1 MQENNFITKITGR
14 GEIPINKMPGFHP
27 PNNEEHEYILQRVEK
42 NLKKEIT
49 TSVLWLII
57 SLMISVFY
65 LYMYIT
71 SNADNKKYMLIAS
84 AVFFIMARISIYR
97 LAVVDKMVDDIIKN
111 RKYKLRTAKIRHLM
125 PGFGT
130 NLAKIEAKVQDE
142 HGNVYSYEFVLNRKL
157 VKKFKKE
164 PETEFLIVKLSEKKE
179 MYSITLPPENIKNDN
194 NEVDKI

>member
-1 MQENNFITKITGR
+1 
-14 GEIPINKMPGFHP
+14 
-27 PNNEEHEYILQRVEK
+27 
-42 NLKKEIT
+42 
-49 TSVLWLII
+49 
-57 SLMISVFY
+57 
-65 LYMYIT
+65 
-71 SNADNKKYMLIAS
+71 
-84 AVFFIMARISIYR
+84 MAGISIYR

-111 RKYKLRTAKIRHLM
+111 RKYELRTAKIRHLM

-130 NLAKIEAKVQDE
+130 NLAKTEAKVQDE

-194 NEVDKI
+194 AFKGAALATFVVSLLSVANSLWQVAPFYYKASSCNIWI

>member
-84 AVFFIMARISIYR
+84 AVF
-97 LAVVDKMVDDIIKN
+97 
-111 RKYKLRTAKIRHLM
+111 
-125 PGFGT
+125 
-130 NLAKIEAKVQDE
+130 
-142 HGNVYSYEFVLNRKL
+142 
-157 VKKFKKE
+157 
-164 PETEFLIVKLSEKKE
+164 LSWQE
-179 MYSITLPPENIKNDN
+179 SVFTD
-194 NEVDKI
+194 

>member
-84 AVFFIMARISIYR
+84 AVFFIMAGISIYR
-97 LAVVDKMVDDIIKN
+97 LAVVDKMVDDIIITDELGGIQFRKPNDISFRIIQN
-111 RKYKLRTAKIRHLM
+111 RWRIPFEQIVYIGDNVNKDFQAPKQLGMRWRYFANNDGLYSNSCNASHGLDFIKTDI
-125 PGFGT
+125 
-130 NLAKIEAKVQDE
+130 IE
-142 HGNVYSYEFVLNRKL
+142 R
-157 VKKFKKE
+157 
-164 PETEFLIVKLSEKKE
+164 
-179 MYSITLPPENIKNDN
+179 M
-194 NEVDKI
+194 